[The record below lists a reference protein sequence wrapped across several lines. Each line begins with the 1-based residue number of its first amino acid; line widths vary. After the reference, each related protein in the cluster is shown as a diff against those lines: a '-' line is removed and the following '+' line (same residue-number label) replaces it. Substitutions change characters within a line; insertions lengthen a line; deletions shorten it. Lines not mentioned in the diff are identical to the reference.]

1 MIEISPELEP
11 RLGPW
16 LAAAAKGMAVVQ
28 GQDARFHVFV
38 HNGKAGN
45 EVGRIVASCAYEL
58 DAELLAS
65 ALWSL
70 TADVRSGEKCDDAE
84 LVLPPDVATGWSVRP
99 FIAAYDL
106 RSL

>member
-1 MIEISPELEP
+1 MIKIRPEDSP

-16 LAAAAKGMAVVQ
+16 LAAAAKGMAVVP
-28 GQDARFHVFV
+28 GSDGRFHVFI

-45 EVGRIVASCAYEL
+45 EVGRIVATCTNEL
-58 DAELLAS
+58 DAELLAA

-70 TADVRSGEKCDDAE
+70 TADVRSGEKCDNAE
-84 LVLPPDVATGWSVRP
+84 VVLPAEVAMAWSVRP
-99 FIAAYDL
+99 FVAAYDL

>member
-1 MIEISPELEP
+1 MIKISPEDAP

-16 LAAAAKGMAVVQ
+16 LAAAAKGMAVAP
-28 GQDARFHVFV
+28 GADGRFHVYV

-45 EVGRIVASCAYEL
+45 EVGHIVATCTNEL
-58 DAELLAS
+58 DAELLAC

-70 TADVRSGEKCDDAE
+70 TADVRSGEKCDNAE
-84 LVLPPDVATGWSVRP
+84 VVLPEEVAMAWGVRP
-99 FIAAYDL
+99 FVAAYDL